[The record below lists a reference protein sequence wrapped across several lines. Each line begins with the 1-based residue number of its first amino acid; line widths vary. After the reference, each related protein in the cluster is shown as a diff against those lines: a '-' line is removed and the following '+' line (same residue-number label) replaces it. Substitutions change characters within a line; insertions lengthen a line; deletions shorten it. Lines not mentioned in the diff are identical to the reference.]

1 MINKIEAGGITQE
14 YLVIKLNELIEVVNN
29 PMYSINMVRC
39 PECNILMGHDDNCPK
54 IAREA
59 NGCDNDGNP
68 VIYGLG
74 GGKEPEKLVCKFIG
88 DHWHLEKCPA
98 CDYGKPTKPVECQHE
113 WFYSSPPHRDQR
125 CKKCE
130 EHRIEP
136 PDNLELVIDDFFG
149 VRYNQYVVDCWKEPL
164 ADKIREWIKCELKG
178 MKKKQSDVLG
188 MPIECNEGY
197 NQCLEDIT
205 GKLCGE

>member
-1 MINKIEAGGITQE
+1 MIEKLQINYALGNEAKQINFELG
-14 YLVIKLNELIEVVNN
+14 LVKEKLNELIEVVNN
-29 PMYSINMVRC
+29 PMYSIN
-39 PECNILMGHDDNCPK
+39 L
-54 IAREA
+54 
-59 NGCDNDGNP
+59 
-68 VIYGLG
+68 
-74 GGKEPEKLVCKFIG
+74 
-88 DHWHLEKCPA
+88 
-98 CDYGKPTKPVECQHE
+98 PTKPVECQHE

-136 PDNLELVIDDFFG
+136 PDNLEKVIDDFFG